1 MMGNTSQNFPGE
13 DYPPPESVLVAG
25 KEIRAGDRVR
35 LHPGRRNAERQGSLT
50 DAIDIMLEGKIARV
64 EIIQQDFENRLYLV
78 VTLDDDPGQ
87 EPWDER
93 MMPGH
98 RFYFF
103 PEEVEP
109 LETSEG
115 GKA

>member
-1 MMGNTSQNFPGE
+1 MSNTSQNFPGE

-25 KEIRAGDRVR
+25 KEIRAGDRVC
-35 LHPGRRNAERQGSLT
+35 LHPGRRNAGRQGALT

-109 LETSEG
+109 VETLEG